1 MLILEQHNRNG
12 RDTGDDIVVTG
23 IGAVTPIGVGVEGLW
38 RGALA
43 GRSAVQKIDRFDPT
57 PFVTHIAGQVNDFDP
72 ADYIE
77 SKRVRRLD
85 RYSHLALAAAR
96 LALQDACLEPGSVP
110 SERVGVCLGT
120 ALGGVG
126 FGEQEHAAYMER
138 GPRGVSPILALSIFA
153 GAGSCNIAIEHG
165 FTGPATANGDSCAS
179 SPVAMG
185 NAISYLRRG
194 DADVML
200 AGGAEAPL
208 YPLAFGAFALIRA
221 MSQRNNDPAGASRP
235 FDKERD
241 GFVMAEGSTLLVL
254 ETRRHAEKRG
264 ARIYAKL
271 SGYSLTNDGY
281 HMTAPRPDASA
292 AIRAMRRALDDANR
306 SPDEIVAVSAHGSS
320 TALNDAMETRA
331 IKETLGEARAKTVP
345 VFATKGAHAHAL
357 GATGAFEAALCCLAL
372 QRGLV
377 PPTINRAT
385 PDPDC
390 DLDYVAG
397 SEPRPF
403 SPGPIL
409 SNSFG
414 FGGINSC
421 LVFEPAD

>member
-1 MLILEQHNRNG
+1 MNETNANN
-12 RDTGDDIVVTG
+12 DPGDAIVVTG
-23 IGAVTPIGVGVEGLW
+23 IGAVTPIGTGVEGLW
-38 RGALA
+38 RGALS
-43 GRSAVQKIDRFDPT
+43 GRSAVQTIDRFDAS
-57 PFVTHIAGQVNDFDP
+57 PFITRIAAQVNDFDP

-77 SKRVRRLD
+77 GKRVRRLD
-85 RYSHLALAAAR
+85 RYSHFALAAAR
-96 LALQDACLEPGSVP
+96 LALQDACLEPGTVSGD
-110 SERVGVCLGT
+110 RVGVCVGT

-126 FGEQEHAAYMER
+126 FGEEQHAAYMEK

-165 FTGPATANGDSCAS
+165 FSGPATANGDSCAS
-179 SPVAMG
+179 SPIAIG

-221 MSQRNNDPAGASRP
+221 MSQRNDDPQRASRP

-241 GFVMAEGSTLLVL
+241 GFVMAEGGALLVL
-254 ETRRHAEKRG
+254 ETRGHAEKRG
-264 ARIYAKL
+264 ARIYAEIA
-271 SGYSLTNDGY
+271 GYSLTNDGY
-281 HMTAPRPDASA
+281 HMTAPRPDGSA
-292 AIRAMRRALDDANR
+292 AIRAMRRALGDANV
-306 SPDEIVAVSAHGSS
+306 SPEEIVAVSAHGSS
-320 TALNDAMETRA
+320 TSLNDAMETRA
-331 IKETLGEARAKTVP
+331 LKEVLGDDHARRTP
-345 VFATKGAHAHAL
+345 VFATKGAHGHAL

-372 QRGLV
+372 QRGLL
-377 PPTINRAT
+377 PPTLNRTT

-390 DLDYVAG
+390 DLDYITEN
-397 SEPRPF
+397 EPRPF
-403 SPGPIL
+403 APGPIL

-421 LVFEPAD
+421 LVFKPAG